1 MRGKVCLA
9 LVTLLCLSLI
19 LNGISPA
26 YGWNFSVDA
35 EPEIRYAFPGQT
47 VTYTVAVGLVL
58 GPVETVQLMVSPM
71 VVELLGFTFSFSPS
85 STGTPPFVR
94 TLYVTVSPSKAP
106 GTYTLPVTGFNV
118 HVGWRPDSVTLVVLP
133 TSPVTDW
140 ALSNP
145 TMNPVSPKVGD
156 PTTFSVLLSTLSTNR
171 PYPQSVRIGA
181 FFDGVFLGTVTVS
194 YPGPTGFPSMLT
206 TASLPWTAK
215 EGYHTVVF
223 TVDPSPYSYDDPNRY
238 NNQVSLSFSV
248 SAAPPPFDFSVSISP
263 PTQKVTAGQRTS
275 YTIVVSLV
283 SGSGQVVSLSLSGLP
298 SGATYLLI
306 PPSSSPTFQ
315 STLEVTTT
323 ESAPAGTYTLEL
335 TASGGGVTR
344 DTSLSIEIEPAPV
357 EDFSIAAAPTSSEV
371 EQGDTATYIITITSM
386 AGFKS
391 AVDLSTSGLP
401 TDVTAIFSLTKLTPG
416 GSSTLTIRTTKR
428 TPSGAYAITII
439 ATGGSKTHD
448 ATVALTIKEGKPASF
463 LEILGEYSL
472 ILMALL
478 IVLVILMA
486 VLLLWK
492 RKPGPP
498 PPVPAVPSPAVRTQ
512 DTFCASCGSRIPE
525 DAQFCPKCG
534 AKKVNV

>member
-9 LVTLLCLSLI
+9 LVTLLSLSLI

-35 EPEIRYAFPGQT
+35 EPEVRYAFPGQT
-47 VTYTVAVGLVL
+47 VTYTVSASLVA
-58 GPVETVQLMVSPM
+58 GPAESVQLMVSPM
-71 VVELLGFTFSFSPS
+71 TVELLGLDFSWSPS
-85 STGTPPFVR
+85 STGTPPFTR
-94 TLYVTVSPSKAP
+94 TLYVAVSSSKVP
-106 GTYTLPVTGFNV
+106 GTYTIPVTGFNV
-118 HVGWRPDSVTLVVLP
+118 HVGWKGDNVQLIVLP
-133 TSPVTDW
+133 SAPVTDW
-140 ALSNP
+140 DISNP
-145 TMNPVSPKVGD
+145 TMNPSSPKVGD
-156 PTTFSVLLSTLSTNR
+156 STSFSAILRSLSTNR
-171 PYPQSVRIGA
+171 PYPQSVRVGA
-181 FFDGVFLGTVTVS
+181 LLDGTLLGYGTVLYT
-194 YPGPTGFPSMLT
+194 GPTGYPMSVSLT
-206 TASLPWTAK
+206 TSWVATEGSHTIFWTI
-215 EGYHTVVF
+215 
-223 TVDPSPYSYDDPNRY
+223 DPSPYSYDDPNRY
-238 NNQVSLSFSV
+238 NNEASMSFTV
-248 SAAPPPFDFSVSISP
+248 SAAPPPFDFSVSVSP
-263 PTQKVTAGQRTS
+263 PAQKVTAGDHTS
-275 YTIVVSLV
+275 YVIVVSLV
-283 SGSGQVVSLSLSGLP
+283 TGTGQPVSLSLVGLP
-298 SGATYLLI
+298 PGATHFFN
-306 PPSSSPTFQ
+306 PASSTPTFQ
-315 STLEVTTT
+315 STLDVTTT
-323 ESAPAGTYTLEL
+323 KTTVAGTYTLTL
-335 TASGGGVTR
+335 TASGGGVTK
-344 DTSLSIEIEPAPV
+344 TASLTLEVEAAPE
-357 EDFSIAAAPTSSEV
+357 EDFAIIVAPTSSEI
-371 EQGDTATYIITITSM
+371 EQGEAATHVVTIKGI

-401 TDVTAIFSLTKLTPG
+401 TDVTAIFSLTRLTPG

-428 TPSGAYAITII
+428 TPSGAYAITIV